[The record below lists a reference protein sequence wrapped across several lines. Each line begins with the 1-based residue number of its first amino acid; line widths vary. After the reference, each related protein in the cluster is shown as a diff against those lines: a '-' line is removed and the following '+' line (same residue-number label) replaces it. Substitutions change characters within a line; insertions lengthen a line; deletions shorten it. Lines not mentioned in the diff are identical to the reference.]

1 MKRHL
6 TLLASV
12 AVAVTVG
19 FTVSRLT
26 TPKAPAPPAAV
37 MANPVAPTMPTDLP
51 QIEPDPPTHA
61 QAAVAAPNP
70 SSNAPTP
77 QYWYGPDRNEVGAAV
92 EAELKRQREQPETPK
107 GMKLQPLN
115 VQ

>member
-6 TLLASV
+6 TLVAS
-12 AVAVTVG
+12 VAVTVG

-26 TPKAPAPPAAV
+26 TPKAPAPPATV
-37 MANPVAPTMPTDLP
+37 MANPVASTALP
-51 QIEPDPPTHA
+51 RIEQDPPTHA
-61 QAAVAAPNP
+61 QAAVAAPNL

-92 EAELKRQREQPETPK
+92 EAELKRQREHPESPK